1 MFVHRSGFL
10 ILQRR
15 FDDDIDIYESESDRQ
30 DNIMFGGLIGGF
42 FTALTCVAGEFKK
55 YRLIPKDSKISETW
69 FNGTMCKVLFE
80 KLYKMILFVDCK
92 KNDENI
98 KKIEEFMK
106 KVSIEFKEKYG
117 DVLEKWNR
125 DMDRFVDF
133 KHTIDDIMKESKY
146 FE

>member
-15 FDDDIDIYESESDRQ
+15 FDDDIDIYESNRQ
-30 DNIMFGGLIGGF
+30 DNIMFGGLVGGF
-42 FTALTCVAGEFKK
+42 FAALTCVASEFKK

-98 KKIEEFMK
+98 KKIEEFMQ
-106 KVSIEFKEKYG
+106 KVNIEFKEKYS

-125 DMDRFVDF
+125 DMDRFADF
-133 KHTIDDIMKESKY
+133 KSTIDEIVKESKLS
-146 FE
+146 EI